1 MELGHVQRTQP
12 PMTQPSMLRQ
22 PLLTPEEVSAL
33 LRVPTTTLSVWRST
47 GRVKLR
53 FVKIGRAV
61 RYPADDVYA
70 LMRDGGST
78 A

>member
-1 MELGHVQRTQP
+1 
-12 PMTQPSMLRQ
+12 MTQTSTARQ
-22 PLLTPEEVSAL
+22 PLLTPEEVAAL
-33 LRVPTTTLSVWRST
+33 LKVPTTTLAVWRST

-61 RYPADDVYA
+61 RYPAGDVHD
-70 LMRDGGST
+70 LMNGGPS